1 METSE
6 NILNLSKLITV
17 LISGILGL
25 VVAVITWVLANFR
38 ENKKFK
44 RDFEISKLNEIK
56 ELYVYTLTSIDKII
70 RVTKKLKDYD
80 KIDDELSFLTSKLNI
95 LASNEVNQKMQE
107 VSNLIFKWSTEY
119 RKGMPKRLGD
129 SNFVTISNQDN
140 LHLEK
145 SHEYYPIMME
155 KINELV
161 ELIKYEIKQI
171 EKKIVNQ

>member
-17 LISGILGL
+17 LISGIFGL

-70 RVTKKLKDYD
+70 RVTKK
-80 KIDDELSFLTSKLNI
+80 T
-95 LASNEVNQKMQE
+95 
-107 VSNLIFKWSTEY
+107 
-119 RKGMPKRLGD
+119 
-129 SNFVTISNQDN
+129 
-140 LHLEK
+140 
-145 SHEYYPIMME
+145 
-155 KINELV
+155 
-161 ELIKYEIKQI
+161 
-171 EKKIVNQ
+171 